1 MKKETRTNI
10 KGRVARILFNE
21 SNGTLTKYRIAKLAD
36 SGYPWIHNLLKK
48 LEEQGI
54 IQKTRIRDFKAL
66 MTWWKRWQPIP
77 KYREYMVQRP
87 LELLKETNL
96 EYALTTYQA
105 DNKVQNYLFPS
116 RTDIYIHSSD
126 KQRWHELLVQNG
138 LVGKGNVRIL
148 IGDDHVFYKSFAVD
162 DLTLVS
168 IPQIVLDLYSEGGV
182 CIEAGDLLLEKM
194 EKDALRKL

>member
-77 KYREYMVQRP
+77 KYREYMVQR
-87 LELLKETNL
+87 
-96 EYALTTYQA
+96 A
-105 DNKVQNYLFPS
+105 
-116 RTDIYIHSSD
+116 
-126 KQRWHELLVQNG
+126 
-138 LVGKGNVRIL
+138 VGIAERNQSGICPNNIPGRQQSTKL
-148 IGDDHVFYKSFAVD
+148 
-162 DLTLVS
+162 S
-168 IPQIVLDLYSEGGV
+168 IPITN
-182 CIEAGDLLLEKM
+182 
-194 EKDALRKL
+194 